1 MNSIPLTKRWHTLHG
16 VGNSVAPGHG
26 DCPLEKKLQHGRS
39 GHSQG
44 SHDLWFWLLLFFFCS
59 FDTSSSHLWSRN
71 LNGRVAFLRLACRHF
86 YETFYFSKIYFY
98 FMSMGILPA
107 CMSIHHTCTI
117 PGEEGKSVRPQV
129 EELQMVESHS
139 VGPGSWTWV
148 LWKKRQSS

>member
-1 MNSIPLTKRWHTLHG
+1 MNSFPLMKRWHG
-16 VGNSVAPGHG
+16 VGDSVAPGHG
-26 DCPLEKKLQHGRS
+26 DSTWRNRRLPTGENAAAQP
-39 GHSQG
+39 G
-44 SHDLWFWLLLFFFCS
+44 SHDLWFWLFFCS

-71 LNGRVAFLRLACRHF
+71 LNGWVAFLRLACRHF

-98 FMSMGILPA
+98 LMSLGILPA

-129 EELQMVESHS
+129 QELQMVESHS
-139 VGPGSWTWV
+139 VGAGSWTWV